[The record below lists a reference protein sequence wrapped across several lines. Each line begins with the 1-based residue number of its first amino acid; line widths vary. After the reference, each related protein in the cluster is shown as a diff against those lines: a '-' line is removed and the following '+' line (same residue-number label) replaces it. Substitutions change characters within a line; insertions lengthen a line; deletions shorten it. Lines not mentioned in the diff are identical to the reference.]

1 MECANSRSKL
11 NLFVRRFSS
20 MARIAINDIQ
30 ESESF
35 LSELKDTDVAMDQ
48 INGGLF
54 FRPFFGPFFGPFFPR
69 PFFPRPFFPRPF
81 FRRRRRR

>member
-1 MECANSRSKL
+1 
-11 NLFVRRFSS
+11 

-35 LSELKDTDVAMDQ
+35 LSELNDTDVAMDQ

-54 FRPFFGPFFGPFFPR
+54 FFPFFRPFFGGPFFGGPFFGR
-69 PFFPRPFFPRPF
+69 PLFRRPF